1 MICPFC
7 GNSESKVTNKR
18 NADKTIRRRRECLSC
33 KRRFTTY
40 ERPEIDLIVIK
51 KDNRR
56 ENYDREKVRIGMI
69 KACEKRPV
77 PREEIEKYVDKIEE
91 ALRRKGGEVKSKQVG
106 ELVMKAL
113 KKLDKVAYIRFA
125 SVYKEF
131 NDIKDFRNVVKDISD
146 SAQKSKI

>member
-1 MICPFC
+1 
-7 GNSESKVTNKR
+7 
-18 NADKTIRRRRECLSC
+18 
-33 KRRFTTY
+33 
-40 ERPEIDLIVIK
+40 
-51 KDNRR
+51 
-56 ENYDREKVRIGMI
+56 MI

-77 PREEIEKYVDKIEE
+77 AREEIEKYVDRIEE
-91 ALRRKGGEVKSKQVG
+91 SLRRKGGEVKSKYVG

-146 SAQKSKI
+146 SAQKSRT

>member
-7 GNSESKVTNKR
+7 GNLESKVTNKR
-18 NADKTIRRRRECLSC
+18 NVDKIIRRRRECLSC

-40 ERPEIDLIVIK
+40 ERPEIELVVIK
-51 KDNRR
+51 KDGRR
-56 ENYDREKVRIGMI
+56 ENYDRNKIKNGMI

-77 PREEIEKYVDKIEE
+77 SREEIERHIDKIEE
-91 ALRRKGGEVKSKQVG
+91 ALRKKGKEVNSQLIG
-106 ELVMKAL
+106 ELVMKSL

-131 NDIKDFRNVVKDISD
+131 KDINDFRKEIRGVGRH
-146 SAQKSKI
+146 